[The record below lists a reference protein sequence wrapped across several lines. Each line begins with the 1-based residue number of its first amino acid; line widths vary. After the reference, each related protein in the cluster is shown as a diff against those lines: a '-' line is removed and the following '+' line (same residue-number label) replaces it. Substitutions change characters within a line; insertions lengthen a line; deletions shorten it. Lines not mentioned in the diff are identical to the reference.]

1 MKFKDI
7 AILAG
12 VGVLIAGVVL
22 YLFKQKGVTLGT
34 ALSVLQTP
42 ISGSITLADIMQQK
56 APYYEAE
63 LPPLT
68 APSQTPEAISAAG
81 RRMLL

>member
-1 MKFKDI
+1 M
-7 AILAG
+7 
-12 VGVLIAGVVL
+12 AGVVL

-56 APYYEAE
+56 APLVEI
-63 LPPLT
+63 PSPFGGLT
-68 APSQTPEAISAAG
+68 PQ
-81 RRMLL
+81 

>member
-12 VGVLIAGVVL
+12 VGVLMAGVVL

-34 ALSVLQTP
+34 ALNVLQTP

-56 APYYEAE
+56 APLVEI
-63 LPPLT
+63 PSPFGGLT
-68 APSQTPEAISAAG
+68 PQ
-81 RRMLL
+81 